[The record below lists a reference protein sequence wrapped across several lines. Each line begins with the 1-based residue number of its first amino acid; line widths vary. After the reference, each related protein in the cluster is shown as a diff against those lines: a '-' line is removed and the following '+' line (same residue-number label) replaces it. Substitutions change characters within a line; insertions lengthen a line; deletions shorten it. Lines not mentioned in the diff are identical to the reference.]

1 MGSSPKVDSESSHN
15 FIFLLKYY
23 IYGTIM
29 QYFQLKSFLCFTLCL
44 ALLLETTIVR
54 AASTPMFGEHTREV
68 RAAEARRRNR
78 GRSYS
83 RGSSSGRRYNVGQ
96 VVGGTVLAGGAAATG
111 IGLLTGNND
120 LTNAGLTSVVA
131 GGALKGISTLLGK
144 K

>member
-1 MGSSPKVDSESSHN
+1 
-15 FIFLLKYY
+15 
-23 IYGTIM
+23 M
-29 QYFQLKSFLCFTLCL
+29 QYFKLKSFLCFTLCL
-44 ALLLETTIVR
+44 ALLVETTIVR

-68 RAAEARRRNR
+68 RAAEARRRYRGRSYNR
-78 GRSYS
+78 GRSN
-83 RGSSSGRRYNVGQ
+83 GRRYNVGQ

-131 GGALKGISTLLGK
+131 GGALKGISTFLGK

>member
-1 MGSSPKVDSESSHN
+1 MGSHN

-44 ALLLETTIVR
+44 VLLLETTIVR

-68 RAAEARRRNR
+68 RAAEARRRYR

-83 RGSSSGRRYNVGQ
+83 RGRSYNEEAAVDADITLDK
-96 VVGGTVLAGGAAATG
+96 VGGTVWAGGAAAATG

-120 LTNAGLTSVVA
+120 LTN
-131 GGALKGISTLLGK
+131 
-144 K
+144 

>member
-1 MGSSPKVDSESSHN
+1 
-15 FIFLLKYY
+15 
-23 IYGTIM
+23 M

-68 RAAEARRRNR
+68 RAAEARRRYR

-83 RGSSSGRRYNVGQ
+83 RGRSYNRGSSSGRRYNVGQ